1 MRSKGAPTFRRHS
14 PSGRL
19 TRPSMGSIRVR
30 IIGIGVAPDLTGL
43 ARGGRQRLGGRGR

>member
-1 MRSKGAPTFRRHS
+1 MLSKGAPTFRWHS

-19 TRPSMGSIRVR
+19 TRPSMGNIRVR

-43 ARGGRQRLGGRGR
+43 ARGGWRRPGGRGR